1 VKIDEARAKS
11 AEWAGKEMPKE
22 VATQIDAILA
32 AADEIKLQIQ
42 RQERIESGEAFLN
55 EPNKPKAAFLG
66 MRPAGPDEGNEP
78 IDPQAWREFKISI
91 IGSRGLIEKR
101 FRFHIPLVVQRKGYP
116 AAFEAYLRKGLHEM
130 GPNDRKALS
139 ESTDA
144 AGGYL
149 VPEDFHT
156 ELLKKVATIATVR
169 MYARVIGT
177 SRDIAKWPRVKYTTN
192 NEYTSG
198 MRLTWTG
205 ETPSSATVHRVTDQ
219 VFGEIAIPIN
229 TAMASQLQSADMIED
244 SAFDVLGISSD
255 LLAEAFGLGENA
267 EFWTGSGAGKPRG
280 IITDASDT
288 TNFDAAVTTA
298 ATADTI
304 AADDVI
310 DVCYALPAQYER
322 NARWFMTKGTEKLV
336 RKLQDTD
343 GAYLWPIIAQVG
355 GLGAAPDDLLGFPR
369 TRDEFVDEIS
379 DGTTTTT
386 YPMVFGDLSGYI
398 IADRVGLSIKR
409 DENLYAETNQVLLLG
424 RKRVGGQLAEAY
436 RLSLLKTVHS
446 T

>member
-1 VKIDEARAKS
+1 
-11 AEWAGKEMPKE
+11 
-22 VATQIDAILA
+22 
-32 AADEIKLQIQ
+32 
-42 RQERIESGEAFLN
+42 
-55 EPNKPKAAFLG
+55 
-66 MRPAGPDEGNEP
+66 
-78 IDPQAWREFKISI
+78 
-91 IGSRGLIEKR
+91 
-101 FRFHIPLVVQRKGYP
+101 
-116 AAFEAYLRKGLHEM
+116 M